1 MPVKCYSIEGNIG
14 SGKSTFLQFLKLNTD
29 NNKFI
34 FVQEPV
40 DEWDTIKDKDG
51 TILEHFYKNK
61 KEYSF
66 SFQMMAYISRLAQI
80 KKIIEDNNE
89 KNDIIILMERCVYTD
104 RNVFAKMLYDTN
116 EINEINY
123 QIYNKWFDYFMEDI
137 KIDGII
143 YIKTDPEIAYSRVI
157 KRGRKGEKIPLDYL
171 TTCSNYHNNWILNN
185 ESNMNYLVLNGNNE
199 NNENKLYFTWLDDIN
214 NFFIKNKI
222 TNINYDYNTLK
233 WLTGC

>member
-66 SFQMMAYISRLAQI
+66 SFQMMAYISRLSLLRKAMKQGYNYI
-80 KKIIEDNNE
+80 FT
-89 KNDIIILMERCVYTD
+89 ERCVNTD
-104 RNVFAKMLYDTN
+104 RNVFAKMLYDS
-116 EINEINY
+116 EKIEKINY
-123 QIYNKWFDYFMEDI
+123 EIYTKWFDEFIEEFNNFHY
-137 KIDGII
+137 I
-143 YIKTDPEIAYSRVI
+143 YIKTDPNIALERVN
-157 KRGRKGEKIPLDYL
+157 KRARSGESIPLNYL
-171 TTCSNYHNNWILNN
+171 SECNKYHN
-185 ESNMNYLVLNGNNE
+185 E
-199 NNENKLYFTWLDDIN
+199 WLDKTHKVTILDGNVNRENDYSDWIKIIN
-214 NFFIKNKI
+214 DLINDKN
-222 TNINYDYNTLK
+222 
-233 WLTGC
+233 